1 MLLTHFYP
9 KLHFYTPLKH
19 QETGGFL
26 MFSGGTEVEHWLK
39 VGLKTRATA
48 KDVVLLSLLLTWHN
62 LEILHTMLRAGWGV
76 LWKSD

>member
-1 MLLTHFYP
+1 
-9 KLHFYTPLKH
+9 
-19 QETGGFL
+19 

-39 VGLKTRATA
+39 VGLKKRATA

-62 LEILHTMLRAGWGV
+62 LEIFHTMLRAGWGV